1 MLASETTVPAH
12 IARTGGHDVQFY
24 EQDDFIVEEVA
35 DFLDGALRAGDAAIL
50 IATPQHRAALMKRLQ
65 GFGGSATALE
75 AWYPGELIVMDAR
88 DTLAQFMTQ
97 KGPDEALF
105 LATVG
110 SVVAR
115 ATEGGARGVRAFG
128 EMVALLCADGQPE
141 AAIQLEELWNG
152 LAKRHTFS
160 LLCAYPM
167 NLFASAEHAEVFRHV
182 CATHVRVRP
191 AESFRASGDAQEL
204 AVTVAA
210 LQQKALALQSE
221 IAKRTSAEQTLRRRE
236 KELSDFLENAA
247 EGLHRVAADGTI
259 MWANRAEMDML
270 GYADTEYIG
279 HHVSEFYVDQ
289 QLIAEILHR
298 LRAGETLHD
307 QPATLRCKDGRLKY
321 VQVTSNAYFENGKLV
336 YTRCFTRDVT
346 DRRMR
351 EMVEQ
356 ERNDLLTKAPVA
368 AALLTGPE
376 HTFRL
381 ANPLYCQMVGR
392 TNLIGKP
399 YLAAFPEVANTE
411 LPRILD
417 QVFQSGRPYIANE
430 FRVWLDCRNSGA
442 PEEGFFKFNLEPLR
456 TPDGEVYG
464 MMAVAIDISEL
475 VQARRVLEQSNAE
488 RAKLLEELQ
497 TASQAKDEFLAM
509 LGHEL
514 RNPLSPIVTA
524 LQLMKLRGDIQSS
537 KEQAIIQRQV
547 DHLIRL
553 VDDLLDVS
561 RITRGKVELRNESV
575 EIAQVIARAV
585 EMASLLFEQRQHRL
599 TIDVATTGLAWCGDA
614 TRLAQVVANLLTN
627 AARYTN
633 PGGEV
638 QLRAMHESGQVVI
651 SVKDNGRGLSAEL
664 RPRVFELFFQGHR
677 GPDRA
682 EGGLGIGLAL
692 VKNLVELH
700 GGTVEAHS
708 DGPDRGSE
716 FIVRLPL
723 NRSRQAVS
731 IIEEPRLGVRGTSSV
746 PCRVLV
752 VDDNADAAD
761 MIAMLLRSSG
771 HNVVVAHDPAQALRL
786 VNDFEPDVALL
797 DIGLPVMDGYE
808 LAEELRRRLK
818 GRCHIV
824 ALTGYGQEADRK
836 RSAASGFDGH
846 LVKPV
851 HGETLLREIA
861 LGAPRNLN

>member
-1 MLASETTVPAH
+1 MLASESTAPAQVQ
-12 IARTGGHDVQFY
+12 RLGSHDVQFY
-24 EQDDFIVEEVA
+24 EQNDFIVDEVA
-35 DFLDGALRAGDAAIL
+35 EFLDGALRVGDAAIL

-65 GFGGSATALE
+65 GFGGSATTSG
-75 AWYPGELIVMDAR
+75 AWYPGELIALDAR
-88 DTLAQFMTQ
+88 ETLAQFMVR
-97 KGPDEALF
+97 GVPEEALF

-110 SVVAR
+110 AVVGR
-115 ATEGGARGVRAFG
+115 ATAGGKRAVRAFG

-167 NLFASAEHAEVFRHV
+167 NLFATAEHAEAFRHV
-182 CATHVRVRP
+182 CATHTQVRP
-191 AESFRASGDAQEL
+191 TESFSASGDAQEL
-204 AVTVAA
+204 AMTVAA
-210 LQQKALALQSE
+210 LQQKAMALQTE
-221 IAKRTSAEQTLRRRE
+221 VAKRISAEQTLRRRE

-247 EGLHRVAADGTI
+247 EGLHRVAADGTL

-270 GYADTEYIG
+270 GYTDEEYIG

-289 QLIAEILHR
+289 RLIEDILCR

-307 QPATLRCKDGRLKY
+307 HPATLRCKNGGYRY
-321 VQVTSNAYFENGKLV
+321 VQITSNAYFEDEKLV

-346 DRRMR
+346 DRRLR
-351 EMVEQ
+351 EVVEK
-356 ERNDLLTKAPVA
+356 ERNNLLMKAPVA

-392 TNLIGKP
+392 TSLIGKP
-399 YLAAFPEVANTE
+399 YLQAFPELTDTA
-411 LPRILD
+411 LPRVLN
-417 QVFQSGRPYIANE
+417 QVFQSGEPYVANE
-430 FRVWLDCRNSGA
+430 YCVWLDRRGDGA
-442 PEEGFFKFNLEPLR
+442 LEECFFKFNLEPLR
-456 TPDGEVYG
+456 SPDQVVYG

-475 VQARRVLEQSNAE
+475 VHARRVLEQSNAE
-488 RAKLLEELQ
+488 RAKLLNDLQ
-497 TASQAKDEFLAM
+497 AASQSKDEFLAM

-524 LQLMKLRGDIQSS
+524 LQLMKMRGDIQSS
-537 KEQAIIQRQV
+537 KEQEIIQRQV

-561 RITRGKVELRNESV
+561 RITRGKVDLRNESV
-575 EIAQVIARAV
+575 EIAQVLARAV
-585 EMASLLFEQRQHRL
+585 EMASMLFEQRRHRL
-599 TIDVATTGLAWCGDA
+599 TIDVAATGLVWCGDA

-627 AARYTN
+627 AARYTD

-638 QLRAMHESGQVVI
+638 RLRALREFDQVVI
-651 SVKDNGRGLSAEL
+651 SVKDNGKGLSAEL
-664 RPRVFELFFQGHR
+664 QPRVFELFFQGHR
-677 GPDRA
+677 GTDRA

-708 DGPDRGSE
+708 NGPGQGSE
-716 FIVRLPL
+716 FIVRLPM
-723 NRSRQAVS
+723 NSP
-731 IIEEPRLGVRGTSSV
+731 EPWVNASEQSAQNETQGSNDRR
-746 PCRVLV
+746 RVLV
-752 VDDNADAAD
+752 VDDNSDAAD
-761 MIAMLLRSSG
+761 MIAALLRSSG
-771 HNVVVAHDPAQALRL
+771 HSVVVALDPAQALL
-786 VNDFEPDVALL
+786 ALEGFEPDVALL

-808 LAEELRRRLK
+808 LAAELRLRLNRRCQL
-818 GRCHIV
+818 I
-824 ALTGYGQEADRK
+824 ALTGYGQETDRK
-836 RSAASGFDGH
+836 RSAAAGFDGH

-851 HGETLLREIA
+851 DGQTLLREIGDRTSGS
-861 LGAPRNLN
+861 LH